1 MILGHPRVAD
11 VAVVGVDDIPVELAV
26 FVYARFEP
34 ARRVHLSDAR
44 LFSMTPSDQLTDLA
58 DRTRRLE
65 DAAAAAAARNRAM
78 LEQEREKLHA
88 AMEKEAKDLQS
99 SAKATET
106 EARSWWAETTTH
118 IEQRRAQLR
127 AEIDQRRAER
137 KLEKAKRNAD
147 DAEDYAAGLVSLAAY
162 VIDAAEYAVVDAAIA
177 RGEAD
182 ELAAAN

>member
-1 MILGHPRVAD
+1 MSQSPIARPNEQDRTLPAP
-11 VAVVGVDDIPVELAV
+11 ASWVGLRWNQRRPCGV
-26 FVYARFEP
+26 F
-34 ARRVHLSDAR
+34 
-44 LFSMTPSDQLTDLA
+44 TDLA
-58 DRTRRLE
+58 GRTKRLE
-65 DAAAAAAARNRAM
+65 DAAAAAEARNRTI
-78 LEQEREKLHA
+78 LEREREKLHS

-99 SAKATET
+99 SAAATRT

-118 IEQRRAQLR
+118 IEQGRAQLR

-182 ELAAAN
+182 ELAATS